1 MEYVTL
7 NNGVAMPVLG
17 FGVYQVEDPAEC
29 ERCVSE
35 AIAAGYRLIDTAA
48 VYLNEEAVG
57 RAIRNSGVPRGELF
71 ITTKVWIQDMGYE
84 QAKQAFDRS
93 LTRLGLDYLDLY
105 LIHMPFGDVSG
116 AWRAMEELY
125 RGGRIRAIGVCN
137 FHIPR
142 LADLMAHHEIAP
154 AVNQV
159 ETHLFTQ
166 QKAMLEYAGRS
177 GIRIEAWSPF
187 AEGQRDFFRN
197 PTLSALAEKYGKTVA
212 QVELRWLTQRGIVV
226 IPKSVHKNRIEENF
240 DSLGFR
246 LSDEDMALIAACD
259 TERPVVGDLDDP
271 DFVRDLCTR
280 KYNI

>member
-1 MEYVTL
+1 
-7 NNGVAMPVLG
+7 
-17 FGVYQVEDPAEC
+17 
-29 ERCVSE
+29 
-35 AIAAGYRLIDTAA
+35 
-48 VYLNEEAVG
+48 
-57 RAIRNSGVPRGELF
+57 
-71 ITTKVWIQDMGYE
+71 
-84 QAKQAFDRS
+84 
-93 LTRLGLDYLDLY
+93 
-105 LIHMPFGDVSG
+105 
-116 AWRAMEELY
+116 
-125 RGGRIRAIGVCN
+125 
-137 FHIPR
+137 
-142 LADLMAHHEIAP
+142 
-154 AVNQV
+154 
-159 ETHLFTQ
+159 
-166 QKAMLEYAGRS
+166 MLEYARRS